1 MFHAV
6 NRPVHVLKL
15 EIQSFDPE
23 TDTFALALTLDTYPR
38 DNDCPEAAAVA
49 ESQAAGKKASLSLK
63 EVGGRWMYELSDSSN
78 VVNIIGS
85 PTKASAKISG
95 AEVEE
100 LKWTI
105 EAEGIPAE
113 RLLTLCRWHGAAVD
127 LCAEPARDEDNNSE
141 PPLLALVKSGEV
153 TITAQLAPLNRA
165 ASGQDDEFTLTD
177 EGKLRVSPATVV
189 EAAAQAR
196 EKQAAHLRALRPGD
210 ELTEGMANLLDA
222 DARRVRAEGQAAFGP
237 LGEDQP

>member
-63 EVGGRWMYELSDSSN
+63 EVGGRWMYELSDSNN

-153 TITAQLAPLNRA
+153 TITAQLAPLNHA
-165 ASGQDDEFTLTD
+165 AEPEPAQAPEWSLTVV
-177 EGKLRVSPATVV
+177 LPATVIK
-189 EAAAQAR
+189 AAAKAR
-196 EKQAAHLRALRPGD
+196 EEQAAQLRATNPGD
-210 ELTEGMANLLDA
+210 TLAEGMANLLDA
-222 DARRVRAEGQAAFGP
+222 DARRVRAEGQAAFGT